1 MKRIE
6 VWAAVL
12 SVGAVVAVDNLLT
25 ERLLQPEAWVVVV
38 GFGLFGIGLLALGAA
53 IVAAWRER
61 ARVTSGSP
69 DRETVTA
76 SGARGLRWAALAAV
90 MFTVMVFANCSG
102 GVSTGPT
109 GGFHGAMF
117 DASNF
122 WPLAAAVVLPLL
134 VVLAL
139 PGGLATIAQ
148 RRAGRAGR
156 AGKWGT
162 AAVISIAAI
171 LVIVPIT
178 MVVAFFGG
186 ISACDFG
193 TSEGACAAGAGGVAN
208 FFSLACIALLLPYVQ
223 MLNWSPPNEVS

>member
-6 VWAAVL
+6 VWAVVL

-25 ERLLQPEAWVVVV
+25 GRLVRPEAWVLVV

-53 IVAAWRER
+53 IVVAWRER

-69 DRETVTA
+69 DRQTVTA

-109 GGFHGAMF
+109 GAFHGAMF

-122 WPLAAAVVLPLL
+122 WPLTAVVVLPLL

-139 PGGLATIAQ
+139 PGVLATMAQ
-148 RRAGRAGR
+148 RRAGRS
-156 AGKWGT
+156 GKWGT
-162 AAVISIAAI
+162 AAVLSIASI
-171 LVIVPIT
+171 VVIVPIT
-178 MVVAFFGG
+178 MAVAFYAG
-186 ISACDFG
+186 ISACYFG
-193 TSEGACAAGAGGVAN
+193 RSEGACAAGAGGISN
-208 FFSLACIALLLPYVQ
+208 FFSLACIVLLLPYVQ
-223 MLNWSPPNEVS
+223 MLNWSPPNKLS